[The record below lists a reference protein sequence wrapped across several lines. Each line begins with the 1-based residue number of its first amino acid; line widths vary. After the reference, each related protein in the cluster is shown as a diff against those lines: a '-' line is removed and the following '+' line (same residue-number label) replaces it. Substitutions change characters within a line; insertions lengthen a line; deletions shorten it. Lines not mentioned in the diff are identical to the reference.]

1 MLSSFYQSERQSK
14 VNINDYNTVN
24 PNHLNKFLAK
34 PTESVPEIVKMNQP
48 APIQP
53 SQTFSVY
60 NHSNNLITTPISVS
74 TNPLMFAPST
84 VYPTSK

>member
-34 PTESVPEIVKMNQP
+34 PAESIPEIVKINQP
-48 APIQP
+48 VPIQP

-60 NHSNNLITTPISVS
+60 SHSNNVMTTPITAS
-74 TNPLMFAPST
+74 TNPLMFGPSPIYST
-84 VYPTSK
+84 NK